1 MKCFLSYFK
10 LHHIGWLHISGNY
23 KKGAAP
29 FLKTQYGKASEVIFN
44 AVKAIEGNP
53 EFVEWLTS
61 MYKFLAYGNE
71 ESGDEGDGEGNDMDT
86 EFKDEA
92 Q

>member
-1 MKCFLSYFK
+1 
-10 LHHIGWLHISGNY
+10 
-23 KKGAAP
+23 
-29 FLKTQYGKASEVIFN
+29 
-44 AVKAIEGNP
+44 VKAIEGNP

-71 ESGDEGDGEGNDMDT
+71 ESGDKGEGEGDDVDT
-86 EFKDEA
+86 EFEDEA